1 MANGAGLEEVTMNLL
16 DYYRAGMRRLIAK
29 RNETDT
35 RRQAVRVSNKELR
48 KAQARRIMRQ
58 PGLTPEQREL
68 AIKRL
73 GVRS

>member
-1 MANGAGLEEVTMNLL
+1 MADGAGLEEVTMNLL
-16 DYYRAGMRRLIAK
+16 DYFRAGLRRTLAQ
-29 RNETDT
+29 RNERDT
-35 RRQAVRVSNKELR
+35 HQQAVRVSNRALR
-48 KAQARRIMRQ
+48 LAQARRIMRQ